1 MTKAEKNL
9 KVVSFNLTDGSGN
22 EVPAVALVAAPGEAL
37 RLDESWQRELARDLV
52 AAPGEALRLD
62 EPWQRELARD
72 LEWHYRPPYVAVEDG
87 E

>member
-1 MTKAEKNL
+1 MSAMAKDEKKL
-9 KVVSFNLTDGSGN
+9 SVVSFSLTDGSGA
-22 EVPAVALVAAPGEAL
+22 EISAVALVAAPGE
-37 RLDESWQRELARDLV
+37 V
-52 AAPGEALRLD
+52 LRLD

>member
-1 MTKAEKNL
+1 MAKSEKNL
-9 KVVSFNLTDGSGN
+9 SVVSCAITDGAGN
-22 EVPAVALVAAPGEAL
+22 EIPVVA
-37 RLDESWQRELARDLV
+37 LV

-72 LEWHYRPPYVAVEDG
+72 LEWRYRPPYVVVGDG

>member
-9 KVVSFNLTDGSGN
+9 SVVSFSLTDGPDN
-22 EVPAVALVAAPGEAL
+22 EVPAVA
-37 RLDESWQRELARDLV
+37 LV

-72 LEWHYRPPYVAVEDG
+72 FEWNYRPPYVIVEDG

>member
-9 KVVSFNLTDGSGN
+9 SVVSFSLTDGSGN

-37 RLDESWQRELARDLV
+37 RLDEAWRRELA
-52 AAPGEALRLD
+52 A
-62 EPWQRELARD
+62 D
-72 LEWHYRPPYVAVEDG
+72 LEWNYRPPYVVVQEGG

>member
-1 MTKAEKNL
+1 MTKSEKNL
-9 KVVSFNLTDGSGN
+9 RVVSYSITDDAGN
-22 EVPAVALVAAPGEAL
+22 EVTAVA
-37 RLDESWQRELARDLV
+37 LV

-72 LEWHYRPPYVAVEDG
+72 LEWHYRPPYVVVGDG

>member
-1 MTKAEKNL
+1 MAKEEKSL
-9 KVVSFNLTDGSGN
+9 SVVSFSLTDGSGA
-22 EVPAVALVAAPGEAL
+22 EIPAVA
-37 RLDESWQRELARDLV
+37 LV

-72 LEWHYRPPYVAVEDG
+72 LEWHYRPPYVVAGDG

>member
-1 MTKAEKNL
+1 MTKSEKNL
-9 KVVSFNLTDGSGN
+9 RVVSYSITDDAGN
-22 EVPAVALVAAPGEAL
+22 EVPAVA
-37 RLDESWQRELARDLV
+37 LV

-72 LEWHYRPPYVAVEDG
+72 LEWHYRPPYVVVGDG

>member
-1 MTKAEKNL
+1 MTKSEKNL
-9 KVVSFNLTDGSGN
+9 RVVSYSITDDAGN
-22 EVPAVALVAAPGEAL
+22 EVPAVA
-37 RLDESWQRELARDLV
+37 LV

-72 LEWHYRPPYVAVEDG
+72 LEWHYRPPYVPAEDG

>member
-1 MTKAEKNL
+1 MTKSEKRL
-9 KVVSFNLTDGSGN
+9 SVVSTSITDGMGN
-22 EVPAVALVAAPGEAL
+22 EVPIVA
-37 RLDESWQRELARDLV
+37 LV

-72 LEWHYRPPYVAVEDG
+72 LEWYYRPPYVVSDEEGG

>member
-1 MTKAEKNL
+1 MTEAKYAFRI
-9 KVVSFNLTDGSGN
+9 VSCFTTDAAGN
-22 EVPAVALVAAPGEAL
+22 ELPV
-37 RLDESWQRELARDLV
+37 LALV

-72 LEWHYRPPYVAVEDG
+72 LEWHYRPPYVVVGDG

>member
-1 MTKAEKNL
+1 MTKSEKRL
-9 KVVSFNLTDGSGN
+9 SVVSTSITDGMGN
-22 EVPAVALVAAPGEAL
+22 EVPIVA
-37 RLDESWQRELARDLV
+37 LV

-72 LEWHYRPPYVAVEDG
+72 LEWHYRPHYVVVGDG

>member
-9 KVVSFNLTDGSGN
+9 SVVSFSLTDGSGN
-22 EVPAVALVAAPGEAL
+22 EVPAVALV
-37 RLDESWQRELARDLV
+37 V

-62 EPWQRELARD
+62 EPWQRELAAD
-72 LEWHYRPPYVAVEDG
+72 LEWNYRPPYVVVDQEGG

>member
-1 MTKAEKNL
+1 MAKSEKNL
-9 KVVSFNLTDGSGN
+9 CVVSCAITNAAGN
-22 EVPAVALVAAPGEAL
+22 ELPIVALI
-37 RLDESWQRELARDLV
+37 

-72 LEWHYRPPYVAVEDG
+72 LEWHYRPPYVVVGDG

>member
-22 EVPAVALVAAPGEAL
+22 EVPAVALVA
-37 RLDESWQRELARDLV
+37 D
-52 AAPGEALRLD
+52 PGEALRLD

-72 LEWHYRPPYVAVEDG
+72 LEWHYRPPYVVAQEGG

>member
-1 MTKAEKNL
+1 MAKDEKNL
-9 KVVSFNLTDGSGN
+9 SVVSFCLMDGSGA
-22 EVPAVALVAAPGEAL
+22 EIPAVA
-37 RLDESWQRELARDLV
+37 LV

-62 EPWQRELARD
+62 EPWQRELAAD

>member
-1 MTKAEKNL
+1 MAKSEKNL
-9 KVVSFNLTDGSGN
+9 CIVSCAITDGANN
-22 EVPAVALVAAPGEAL
+22 ELPVVA
-37 RLDESWQRELARDLV
+37 LV

-72 LEWHYRPPYVAVEDG
+72 LEWHYRPPYVPAGDG

>member
-9 KVVSFNLTDGSGN
+9 SVVSFSLTDGSGN
-22 EVPAVALVAAPGEAL
+22 EIPAVALVAAPGE
-37 RLDESWQRELARDLV
+37 
-52 AAPGEALRLD
+52 GLRLD

-72 LEWHYRPPYVAVEDG
+72 LEWHYRPPYVVAGDG

>member
-9 KVVSFNLTDGSGN
+9 SVVSFSLTDGPGN
-22 EVPAVALVAAPGEAL
+22 VVPAVA
-37 RLDESWQRELARDLV
+37 LV

-62 EPWQRELARD
+62 EPWQRELAAD
-72 LEWHYRPPYVAVEDG
+72 LEWNYRPPYVVVDQEGG